1 MEEQVRCKL
10 CGASPEGDPEFAI
23 RHFQHRELEK
33 ARRVQGPMV
42 YICPACSGRTR
53 YEADQARKRPPRG

>member
-10 CGASPEGDPEFAI
+10 CGATPEGDPEFAI

-42 YICPACSGRTR
+42 YICPSCSGRTR
-53 YEADQARKRPPRG
+53 YEADQALKRQPGG